1 MSNVH
6 RRRESGK
13 QSPGWKNPA
22 PQPGEGRRPRPHC
35 SGTAAAEAA
44 EPQCQAWDPASRPRR
59 PVQRSPQLSPAQPAR
74 PGGTRR
80 PRAPRPADA
89 TEHPPAAGGRGHPRA
104 TDRGC
109 TPRLVPA
116 GPHPAPARSPVRASI
131 PEPAVRAVSPSA
143 RDSGATSRARRGQA
157 GARSTGGSRPA
168 GTAPGA
174 RQQRSRLGS
183 VVPAAR
189 PCLVPAARGSP
200 FPPSPAFSFLPDS
213 ASKSHKRSAGED
225 SLSLRK
231 KLCRLFEKLGLQIGR
246 VAWALQACGELLG
259 E

>member
-1 MSNVH
+1 MQGV
-6 RRRESGK
+6 G
-13 QSPGWKNPA
+13 PCLP
-22 PQPGEGRRPRPHC
+22 
-35 SGTAAAEAA
+35 
-44 EPQCQAWDPASRPRR
+44 PAS
-59 PVQRSPQLSPAQPAR
+59 PVQRSPQRSPAQPAR

-80 PRAPRPADA
+80 PRSPRPAGRLSADA

-116 GPHPAPARSPVRASI
+116 GPHPAPARSPVCASI

-143 RDSGATSRARRGQA
+143 RNSGATSRARRGQA

-183 VVPAAR
+183 VVPAAA
-189 PCLVPAARGSP
+189 AARRRDPLPGPRRPGLSI
-200 FPPSPAFSFLPDS
+200 PSPSCVFS
-213 ASKSHKRSAGED
+213 RI
-225 SLSLRK
+225 LRANP
-231 KLCRLFEKLGLQIGR
+231 IS
-246 VAWALQACGELLG
+246 ALQARIASALG
-259 E
+259 ESCSGSLRS